1 MALTVN
7 WLTKVVYSDASITD
21 LPAHHLALRDLEAS
35 AAGQLY
41 PEICEWAELDLEGG
55 ATLPQVKYVNGYVLE
70 FIGPGPFSIK
80 GNLKCTIN
88 DTGVQVERETS
99 ASYTTTA
106 VGGSGPSAESI
117 AAAVWSYASR
127 VITGPTAEQN
137 ADALLSRTW
146 P

>member
-21 LPAHHLALRDLEAS
+21 IPAHHLALRDLES
-35 AAGQLY
+35 SPAGLLY
-41 PEICEWAELDLEGG
+41 PEICEWAELELGGG
-55 ATLPQVKYVNGYVLE
+55 ATFPQVKYINGYVLE
-70 FIGPGPFSIK
+70 FIGPGPFLVT

-117 AAAVWSYASR
+117 AAAVIAALQATPSVIADPVWSK
-127 VITGPTAEQN
+127 ILP
-137 ADALLSRTW
+137 
-146 P
+146 

>member
-21 LPAHHLALRDLEAS
+21 LPAHHLELRDLEAS

-55 ATLPQVKYVNGYVLE
+55 ATLPQVKYMNGYVLE

-80 GNLKCTIN
+80 GNLKCSIN
-88 DTGVQVERETS
+88 NTGVQVERETS
-99 ASYTTTA
+99 ASYTTTS
-106 VGGSGPSAESI
+106 VGSS
-117 AAAVWSYASR
+117 
-127 VITGPTAEQN
+127 GPTASDIAEAVWN
-137 ADALLSRTW
+137 HIFVKKLLTIKTFLGLK
-146 P
+146 